1 MKLIST
7 TIPKRAKYV
16 FTTIFLTFGFIAIQL
31 TDNTL
36 RLPATVFLGLI
47 TTGMFFWSLKEGLGR
62 DATLVTLILPFF
74 FTVSFGLFWF
84 LLPTSL
90 VARIPVIIFYAVG
103 IYALALTSNIYT
115 VGAIRTIALVRAAKG
130 VGFVLTFFVSFLL
143 FDTIFSLKKHFLVNA
158 AIIYAVSFPLFL
170 QGLWSVRLEKYLEK
184 QVLFLSLLFS
194 MSLAQ
199 IATLLYFW
207 PVSVVTG
214 SLFLTVAMYIMLG
227 LGQSKLELRLFPQ
240 TVREYVTV
248 GLLVFLVMF
257 FVTRWGA

>member
-1 MKLIST
+1 MKFTSTAVSKRVKFVIST
-7 TIPKRAKYV
+7 V
-16 FTTIFLTFGFIAIQL
+16 FLTLGFIAIQL

-36 RLPATVFLGLI
+36 RLPAILFLGLI
-47 TTGMFFWSLKEGLGR
+47 TTGMFFWSLREGLGR

-90 VARIPVIIFYAVG
+90 VARIPVLIFYALG
-103 IYALALTSNIYT
+103 IYALGLTSNIYT

-130 VGFVLTFFVSFLL
+130 VGFVLTLFVSFLL
-143 FDTIFSLKKHFLVNA
+143 FDTIFSLKNHFLVNA
-158 AIIYAVSFPLFL
+158 VVIYIVSFPLFL

-184 QVLFLSLLFS
+184 QILYLSMLFP
-194 MSLAQ
+194 MALAQ

-248 GLLVFLVMF
+248 GIGVFLLMF